1 MSLPIEGDK
10 WVEAQVSERAAMQ
23 RREREQTEKTS
34 TTIAFAVANPSSE
47 PKSKDRNRSEY
58 LYEKVDTIG
67 RRRGNREKREQGRKI
82 GGEKKQQID
91 RSGD

>member
-1 MSLPIEGDK
+1 MPEVGEDRDNLNNYRPCC
-10 WVEAQVSERAAMQ
+10 R
-23 RREREQTEKTS
+23 
-34 TTIAFAVANPSSE
+34 E
-47 PKSKDRNRSEY
+47 PKTRTGRDKVRNRSEY